1 MYNKGKRDNRRER
14 RDFDRREEEPV
25 VWDPKTRVGQ
35 QVKSGQIISVEQIF
49 ATGKPIK
56 ETEIVD
62 ALLPDLEDRVLEIA
76 SVQRM
81 TKNNRKQK
89 YRATVVVG
97 DKNGHIGLGVGKDVE
112 AKPAIDTG
120 IRDAKKHIIS
130 VNLGCGS
137 QECNCNAPH
146 SLPLRLSAKCGSAH
160 VILKPAP
167 KGVGIVASDTVR
179 AVLELAGVKDIW
191 TYSRGRTRDVYNMSM
206 ATYLAL
212 GKLYE
217 LKNIEAMKKQ
227 A

>member
-1 MYNKGKRDNRRER
+1 MESDRRER
-14 RDFDRREEEPV
+14 RRDFDEEENTLGT
-25 VWDPKTRVGQ
+25 WEPKTKIGQ
-35 QVKSGQIISVEQIF
+35 QVKTGTITSLEQIF

-56 ETEIVD
+56 ETEVVD
-62 ALLPDLEDRVLEIA
+62 TLLPGMEDKVLEIA

-89 YRATVVVG
+89 FRATVVVG
-97 DKNGHIGLGVGKDVE
+97 DRNGHIGIGVGKDTE

-137 QECNCNAPH
+137 QECECNTPH
-146 SLPLRLSAKCGSAH
+146 SLPLRLSAKCGSAE

-179 AVLELAGVKDIW
+179 SVLELAGVKDVW
-191 TYSRGRTRDVYNMSM
+191 TFSRGRTRDVYNMSL
-206 ATYLAL
+206 ATYKALA
-212 GKLYE
+212 KLYE
-217 LKNIEAMKKQ
+217 LKNIGALQKPK

>member
-1 MYNKGKRDNRRER
+1 MESDRRER
-14 RDFDRREEEPV
+14 RRDFDEEENTLGT
-25 VWDPKTRVGQ
+25 WEPKTKIGQ
-35 QVKSGQIISVEQIF
+35 QVKAGTITSLEQIF

-56 ETEIVD
+56 ETEVVD
-62 ALLPDLEDRVLEIA
+62 TLLPGMEDKVLEIA

-89 YRATVVVG
+89 FRATVVVG
-97 DKNGHIGLGVGKDVE
+97 DRNGHIGIGVGKDTE

-137 QECNCNAPH
+137 QECECNTPH
-146 SLPLRLSAKCGSAH
+146 SLPLRLSAKCGSAE

-179 AVLELAGVKDIW
+179 SVLELAGVKDVW
-191 TYSRGRTRDVYNMSM
+191 TFSRGRTRDVYNMSL
-206 ATYLAL
+206 ATYKALA
-212 GKLYE
+212 KLYE
-217 LKNIEAMKKQ
+217 LKNIEALQKPK

>member
-1 MYNKGKRDNRRER
+1 MESDRRER
-14 RDFDRREEEPV
+14 RRDFDEEENTLGT
-25 VWDPKTRVGQ
+25 WEPKTKIGQ
-35 QVKSGQIISVEQIF
+35 QVKAGTITSLEQIF

-56 ETEIVD
+56 ETEVVD
-62 ALLPDLEDRVLEIA
+62 TLLPGMEDKVLEIA

-89 YRATVVVG
+89 FRATVVVG
-97 DKNGHIGLGVGKDVE
+97 DRNGHIGIGVGKDTE

-137 QECNCNAPH
+137 QECECNTPH
-146 SLPLRLSAKCGSAH
+146 SLPLRLSAKCGSAE

-179 AVLELAGVKDIW
+179 SVLELAGVKDVW
-191 TYSRGRTRDVYNMSM
+191 TFSRGRTRDVYNMSL
-206 ATYLAL
+206 ATYKALA
-212 GKLYE
+212 KLYE
-217 LKNIEAMKKQ
+217 LKNIGALQKPK

>member
-1 MYNKGKRDNRRER
+1 MESDRRER
-14 RDFDRREEEPV
+14 RRDFNEEENTLGT
-25 VWDPKTRVGQ
+25 WEPKTKIGQ
-35 QVKSGQIISVEQIF
+35 QVKAGTITSLEQIF

-56 ETEIVD
+56 ETEVVD
-62 ALLPDLEDRVLEIA
+62 TLLPGMEDKVLEIA

-89 YRATVVVG
+89 FRATVVVG
-97 DKNGHIGLGVGKDVE
+97 DRNGHIGIGVGKDTE

-137 QECNCNAPH
+137 QECECNTPH
-146 SLPLRLSAKCGSAH
+146 SLPLRLSAKCGSAE

-179 AVLELAGVKDIW
+179 SVLELAGVKDVW
-191 TYSRGRTRDVYNMSM
+191 TFSRGRTRDVYNMSL
-206 ATYLAL
+206 ATYKALA
-212 GKLYE
+212 KLYE
-217 LKNIEAMKKQ
+217 LKNIEALQKPKV
-227 A
+227 

>member
-1 MYNKGKRDNRRER
+1 MES
-14 RDFDRREEEPV
+14 DRRNFDQEENTLGTWE
-25 VWDPKTRVGQ
+25 PKTRIGQ
-35 QVKSGQIISVEQIF
+35 QVKSGQITSLEQIF

-56 ETEIVD
+56 ETEVVD
-62 ALLPDLEDRVLEIA
+62 TLLPGMEDKVLEIA

-89 YRATVVVG
+89 FRATVVVG
-97 DKNGHIGLGVGKDVE
+97 DRNGHVGIGVGKDVE

-137 QECNCNAPH
+137 QECECNTPH
-146 SLPLRLSAKCGSAH
+146 SLPLRLSAKCGSAE

-179 AVLELAGVKDIW
+179 SVLELAGVKDVW
-191 TYSRGRTRDVYNMSM
+191 TFSRGRTRDVYNMAL

-212 GKLYE
+212 SKLYE
-217 LKNIEAMKKQ
+217 LKNIEALQKR
-227 A
+227 

>member
-1 MYNKGKRDNRRER
+1 MPFDRNRGYRRER
-14 RDFDRREEEPV
+14 RDFAREEEAPAP
-25 VWDPKTRVGQ
+25 WEPKTRVGQ
-35 QVKSGQIISVEQIF
+35 QVKSGTITAVEQIF

-62 ALLPDLEDRVLEIA
+62 ALLPNLEDQVLEIA

-97 DKNGHIGLGVGKDVE
+97 DRNGHIGLGVGKDVE

-137 QECNCNAPH
+137 QECNCNSPH

-179 AVLELAGVKDIW
+179 AVLELAGVKDLW
-191 TYSRGRTRDVYNMSM
+191 TYSRGRTRDVYNMSL

-212 GKLYE
+212 KELGE